1 MFEILLPCRGIS
13 YLPSSTSRHIPRVS
27 HLSHRHNHVHR
38 HKHKPHQYISFCR
51 NEIESNDRRR
61 VGKLS
66 RYPRHF
72 HPHNRFHHRI
82 CKYLSFKE
90 RKQYTRNKSLR
101 ISFVNALGIFS
112 TLKLIWATMR
122 RRLPIWNVLAS
133 VVFECTT
140 ISTLADIPIRHEQT
154 EILARVWFITGM
166 LITGLLIPIED
177 FQSKTLR
184 ILL

>member
-1 MFEILLPCRGIS
+1 MGGHRKKNVTIKTKMFEILLPCTGIS

-38 HKHKPHQYISFCR
+38 RKRKPHQYISFCR

-82 CKYLSFKE
+82 CKDLSFKE
-90 RKQYTRNKSLR
+90 SSTRETKAYVYLS
-101 ISFVNALGIFS
+101 S
-112 TLKLIWATMR
+112 MH
-122 RRLPIWNVLAS
+122 LA
-133 VVFECTT
+133 F
-140 ISTLADIPIRHEQT
+140 LAH
-154 EILARVWFITGM
+154 
-166 LITGLLIPIED
+166 
-177 FQSKTLR
+177 
-184 ILL
+184 